1 MDKLKKTLNNALS
14 NFAQKIQV
22 NTGSFLVWG
31 EIKLPEEIRKEIE
44 YKNINKEYINKIKN
58 DILKNE
64 EVLKIDKICAKPIG
78 SKYILLIV
86 LAINDSKNLKFT
98 VEVLKRIK
106 KSILYK
112 YNDIKDVFIQI
123 G

>member
-1 MDKLKKTLNNALS
+1 MT
-14 NFAQKIQV
+14 I
-22 NTGSFLVWG
+22 
-31 EIKLPEEIRKEIE
+31 I
-44 YKNINKEYINKIKN
+44 
-58 DILKNE
+58 

-106 KSILYK
+106 KSIL
-112 YNDIKDVFIQI
+112 
-123 G
+123 